1 MGQHLVLILASETQ
15 RLCFMSINEK
25 EFLLRWVT
33 TISAAEE
40 VIKRERFDFALVNFD
55 LDPQRAI
62 QFCENLKK
70 IQPDTKV
77 IFLKT
82 DFTPLPENFCAD
94 LVLESGLSENEIAME
109 LQKYVRLLA

>member
-1 MGQHLVLILASETQ
+1 MGQHLVLVLASDVK
-15 RLCFMSINEK
+15 RLCFMSIDEK
-25 EFLLRWVT
+25 EFVLRWVA

-40 VIKRERFDFALVNFD
+40 LAKVERFDFALVNFD
-55 LDPQRAI
+55 LAPQQAI

-70 IQPDTKV
+70 VQPDTRV

-94 LVLESGLSENEIAME
+94 LVLESGLSEPE
-109 LQKYVRLLA
+109 LTAELRRYVRLLA